1 MENPMQKLFVEHL
14 SKQYSARKTV
24 IHDMNEVFT
33 PGTWTGLV
41 GPNGSGKT
49 TFLRL
54 ISLNSY
60 PTSGQI
66 RYGDLDIHQKPGRY
80 LQHVGIVHDEES
92 LPGELSAVELIRWV
106 LTSRNQ
112 WTEKSEDTIRERFDR
127 LQLDEQREERIKTY
141 STGMKKKVQIAAAFS
156 VNPKILILD
165 EPLRGLDR
173 ASREEVLRMIRE
185 SANRGAMVLM
195 ASHLFT
201 EGELQADRILHFP
214 VAGVQ
219 ERAQAELQSEP
230 PAMP

>member
-1 MENPMQKLFVEHL
+1 MQKLFVEQIT
-14 SKQYSARKTV
+14 KQYTARKTV
-24 IHDMNEVFT
+24 IKDLSVVFS

-54 ISLNSY
+54 LSLNSY
-60 PTSGQI
+60 PTSGRI
-66 RYGDLDIHQKPGRY
+66 LYGDLDIHKKPRRY

-112 WTEKSEDTIRERFDR
+112 WTEKSEEAIQDRFDR
-127 LQLDEQREERIKTY
+127 LELDEQRHERIKTY

-156 VNPKILILD
+156 VHPKILILD

-173 ASREEVLRMIRE
+173 SSRTEVLSMIRE

-195 ASHLFT
+195 ASHLFA
-201 EGELQADRILHFP
+201 EGELQADRLLTFP
-214 VAGVQ
+214 MVAQGDD
-219 ERAQAELQSEP
+219 
-230 PAMP
+230 PARNARMG

>member
-1 MENPMQKLFVEHL
+1 MQKLFVEHL
-14 SKQYSARKTV
+14 TKQYSARKTV
-24 IHDMNEVFT
+24 IQNMNEIFV
-33 PGTWTGLV
+33 PGSWTGLV

-54 ISLNSY
+54 VSLNSY

-66 RYGDLDIHQKPGRY
+66 RYGDLDIHKKPGRY

-106 LTSRNQ
+106 MSSRNQ
-112 WTEKSEDTIRERFDR
+112 WTEKSEGLIRERFDR

-173 ASREEVLRMIRE
+173 SSREEVLRMIRE
-185 SANRGAMVLM
+185 STNRGAMVLM

-201 EGELQADRILHFP
+201 EGTLQADRTLHFP
-214 VAGVQ
+214 INGEEERTQ
-219 ERAQAELQSEP
+219 EERTQTQ
-230 PAMP
+230 